1 MSFYK
6 LGIQGDLVYALESQ
20 NIFIPTPIQLL
31 SIPLALAGKDLIA
44 EAQTGT
50 GKTLAFLLPMIQ
62 NIDVENNHI
71 QGLVIT
77 PTRELAIQITDV
89 ARQFVEIR
97 PLKILAAYGGQDV
110 TAQLH
115 KLSGNVQLVIG
126 TPGRILDHLRRG
138 TINFSQLKTLVV
150 DEADQMFHIGFKREV
165 DDILSHLPKN
175 RQTLCFS
182 ATISHTV
189 DTFSKEYLNNPK
201 QVKAPQKQV
210 TLESISQFVVETSN
224 RRKFNDFVKI
234 LKQNFPNKAIIFCRS
249 RVGAHTLYEEML
261 AADFNVEELHGAL
274 TQAKREFVMT
284 AFRNNEIKFLV
295 ATDVAARGLDVE
307 GVTHVFNYNLPD
319 EPESYVHRIG
329 RTGRAGHSGVVY
341 TLLTDKDSKRLEAI
355 EAFIDMKI
363 KRIRVSE
370 DPAPPAQQSKPGNPL
385 KKSNPIQNNQK
396 SKSSSKQTSAQQ
408 NDHRSSLQKNKTT
421 KKSGNPK
428 INSSNK

>member
-6 LGIQGDLVYALESQ
+6 LGIKGDLVYALESQ
-20 NIFIPTPIQLL
+20 DIFTPTPIQSL
-31 SIPLALAGKDLIA
+31 SIPLVLAGKDLIA

-50 GKTLAFLLPMIQ
+50 GKTLAFLLPMFQ

-89 ARQFVEIR
+89 ARRFAEIK
-97 PLKILAAYGGQDV
+97 PLNILAAYGGQDV

-150 DEADQMFHIGFKREV
+150 DEADQMFHIGFKHEV
-165 DDILSHLPKN
+165 DDILSQLPKN

-189 DTFSKEYLNNPK
+189 DTFSSEYLTNPK
-201 QVKAPQKQV
+201 HIKAPKAQI
-210 TLESISQFVVETSN
+210 TLESITQFVVETSN
-224 RRKFNDFVKI
+224 RQKFNDFVKV

-249 RVGAHTLYEEML
+249 RMGAHTLYEEMR

-284 AFRNNEIKFLV
+284 AFRNNEVKFLV

-341 TLLTDKDSKRLEAI
+341 TLLTEKDSKRLDAI

-363 KRIRVSE
+363 NRIRVSE
-370 DPAPPAQQSKPGNPL
+370 NPSPITQGSKTGHPP
-385 KKSNPIQNNQK
+385 KKSSPIQGTG
-396 SKSSSKQTSAQQ
+396 SRKSSSKQPPVRQ
-408 NDHRSSLQKNKTT
+408 NDNRSSLEKNRTT
-421 KKSGNPK
+421 KKTGNMKRNPPSK
-428 INSSNK
+428 

>member
-6 LGIQGDLVYALESQ
+6 LGIKGDLVYALESQ
-20 NIFIPTPIQLL
+20 DILIPTPIQSL
-31 SIPLALAGKDLIA
+31 SIPLALAGEDLIA

-50 GKTLAFLLPMIQ
+50 GKTLAFLLPMFQ

-89 ARQFVEIR
+89 ARQFTKIK
-97 PLKILAAYGGQDV
+97 PLNILAAYGGQDV
-110 TAQLH
+110 NAQLH

-150 DEADQMFHIGFKREV
+150 DEADQMFHIGFKHEV
-165 DDILSHLPKN
+165 EDILSQLPKN

-189 DTFSKEYLNNPK
+189 DTFSKEHLRDPK
-201 QVKAPQKQV
+201 HIKAPKKQV
-210 TLESISQFVVETSN
+210 TLESITQFVVETSN
-224 RRKFNDFVKI
+224 RKKFDDFVKV

-249 RVGAHTLYEEML
+249 RMGAHTLYEEML
-261 AADFNVEELHGAL
+261 AAGFNVEELHGAL

-284 AFRNNEIKFLV
+284 AFRNDEIKFLV

-319 EPESYVHRIG
+319 DAESYVHRIG

-341 TLLTDKDSKRLEAI
+341 TLLTEKDSKRLDAI

-363 KRIRVSE
+363 NRIRVSE
-370 DPAPPAQQSKPGNPL
+370 NPVPTTQESKPRIPL
-385 KKSNPIQNNQK
+385 KKSSTIQNNENK
-396 SKSSSKQTSAQQ
+396 KPPSKQPSIRQ
-408 NDHRSSLQKNKTT
+408 NDNRSSFKQNRSTKKTGNT
-421 KKSGNPK
+421 KKSSRSK
-428 INSSNK
+428 